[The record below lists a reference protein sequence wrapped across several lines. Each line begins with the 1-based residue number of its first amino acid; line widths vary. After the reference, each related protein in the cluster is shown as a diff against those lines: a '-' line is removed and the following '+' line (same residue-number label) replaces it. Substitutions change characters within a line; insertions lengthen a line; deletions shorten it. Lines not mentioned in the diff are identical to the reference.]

1 MAKKSTVHLSIYMVK
16 EGFTMADDIMS
27 DQLDIEPIEISLPGH
42 KGLLYVRADAPKPPR
57 WAPLFAEFV
66 NIGALGK
73 VSTISGALLMK
84 AAGRHF
90 VLAFGPAGRHL
101 IKPDVCEERFGLI
114 VALNTVDPESIRVVD
129 KQSLDLIE
137 SHSRIQ
143 AGHGTT
149 ADQFG
154 LDVEQD
160 MLRSIVGTPKSD
172 ALGSRMVG
180 SEALGVSVRMDL
192 SDLPALLKTYKAR
205 FETELDEQHQ
215 WVNNIAAVKNA
226 AAIVPALEERLM
238 DKLESKDHSHTW
250 LSIPEVIDWN
260 LVAGFIYAGGKK
272 ILHPDIKLDGFLSTV
287 KEGTLSLELL
297 KRRQVHCADADH
309 NYVSK
314 HWSIFKCLYAEIDY
328 EGHKYILNAGTWYR
342 VNLDFVEQTDSQFDK
357 LPYAQFTLP
366 LYTGGGEAA
375 YNKMV
380 VKTLPGEYFLLD
392 APNTIQHGGPYG
404 KVEAC
409 DLFSRDKQFIHVKH
423 YGKSSVLSH
432 LFAQGLTSG
441 RLIQLDSEFRRKVK
455 KKLKTPFADL
465 IKVDARPAEKEF
477 TVVYG
482 IISDDPAEKLSLPF
496 FSRVNLNNTVKTLR
510 GFGYNVEL
518 LKISWEEHAAKKKTG
533 PPGEAK
539 KL

>member
-1 MAKKSTVHLSIYMVK
+1 
-16 EGFTMADDIMS
+16 MADEIIS
-27 DQLDIEPIEISLPGH
+27 EKVGAEPIKMALPGH
-42 KGLLYVRADAPKPPR
+42 EGLLYVRADSPKAPR

-66 NIGALGK
+66 NIGTLGK
-73 VSTISGALLMK
+73 VSTISAALLIK
-84 AAGRHF
+84 ADGRHF

-101 IKPDVCEERFGLI
+101 IKPDVCEERFGLTA
-114 VALNTVDPESIRVVD
+114 ALNAVDAESIRVVD
-129 KQSLDLIE
+129 KQSLDIIE

-226 AAIVPALEERLM
+226 AATVPALEARLM
-238 DKLESKDHSHTW
+238 EKLESKDYTNLW

-260 LVAGFIYAGGKK
+260 LVAGFIYTGGKK
-272 ILHPDIKLDGFLSTV
+272 VLHPDIKLDAFLSTV
-287 KEGTLSLELL
+287 KEGTLSVELL

-309 NYVSK
+309 NYVFK
-314 HWSIFKCLYAEIDY
+314 HWSVFKCLYAEIDY
-328 EGHKYILNAGTWYR
+328 EGHKYILNAGSWFK
-342 VNLDFVEQTDSQFDK
+342 VNLDFVEQTNKQFEK
-357 LPYAQFTLP
+357 LPYAEFTLP
-366 LYTGGGEAA
+366 LYTGGGEGA
-375 YNKMV
+375 YNEMV
-380 VKTLPGEYFLLD
+380 AKTLPEAYFLLD

-409 DLFSRDKQFIHVKH
+409 DLFSRDKHFIHVKQ

-441 RLIQLDSEFRRKVK
+441 RLIQLDSEFRKKVRA
-455 KKLKTPFADL
+455 KLKPPFAEL

-482 IISDDPAEKLSLPF
+482 IISDSEEDKLSLPF
-496 FSRVNLNNTVKTLR
+496 FSRVNLNNTARTLR

-518 LKISWEEHAAKKKTG
+518 LKISWDEHAAKKKTG
-533 PPGEAK
+533 KPGKGK